1 MAQTKRPAAKK
12 PASTKTVGKKA
23 PAPKGATATPKDA
36 PTAAEHFRRSCAARQ
51 KHAGVIAR
59 MDETT
64 FKPHVGKSFTLT
76 DRRGGEIKATLT
88 RITVPKETPAGAIR
102 HPFSVFFS
110 VPKGRMRHVGDSYTL
125 TAKGFDDVEIFVTP
139 IGFDTQ
145 DPKKSA
151 AVIYQAAFN

>member
-102 HPFSVFFS
+102 HPFWNTVWSVGGLFFLAWLHDHL
-110 VPKGRMRHVGDSYTL
+110 VDYARNHPEVWK
-125 TAKGFDDVEIFVTP
+125 
-139 IGFDTQ
+139 
-145 DPKKSA
+145 
-151 AVIYQAAFN
+151 